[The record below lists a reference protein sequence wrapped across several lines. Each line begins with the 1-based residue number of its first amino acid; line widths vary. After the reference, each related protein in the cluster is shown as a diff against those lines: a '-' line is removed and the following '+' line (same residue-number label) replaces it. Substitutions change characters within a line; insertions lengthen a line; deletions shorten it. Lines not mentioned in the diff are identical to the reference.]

1 MTISDPIEVKTSK
14 AKKMMLWFG
23 LISITMTFA
32 GLTSAFI
39 VSSSRPDW
47 LDSFVLPVWFTIS
60 TVSIA
65 LSSLFF
71 QLAKYKLDQYIRVSL
86 PENINIY
93 IHRNN
98 VNIFLGQIIIEDTNK
113 SEDVFDNT
121 VQVRISEGQDADLF
135 RIDGRDLYL
144 IGGLDYEENKEH
156 YFTIKATNDKGIE
169 SQKTIKLIVNDIP
182 NSSTRSSFNI
192 LVFNVQNEQEDSKV
206 NYKRYYNPKIEDR
219 GVGKWKIKRKSSIKR

>member
-1 MTISDPIEVKTSK
+1 MGITDSIEVKTSK

-65 LSSLFF
+65 LSSVFF
-71 QLAKYKLDQYIRVSL
+71 QLAKYRLDQYVRVSL

-93 IHRNN
+93 LHRNN
-98 VNIFLGQIIIEDTNK
+98 VNLFLGLTILMAIILIIAQFLGFGDIISQGYHFTGPGSSVTVSYIYVLVSVHLVHLFAGIIVLTVVTAKFNRQKYEKNK
-113 SEDVFDNT
+113 LGFEMALIFWHFLGALW
-121 VQVRISEGQDADLF
+121 IYLF
-135 RIDGRDLYL
+135 FFI
-144 IGGLDYEENKEH
+144 K
-156 YFTIKATNDKGIE
+156 YFG
-169 SQKTIKLIVNDIP
+169 
-182 NSSTRSSFNI
+182 
-192 LVFNVQNEQEDSKV
+192 
-206 NYKRYYNPKIEDR
+206 
-219 GVGKWKIKRKSSIKR
+219 